1 MSNIGELSVG
11 VKVDQ
16 GSLNKSTKDVQDT
29 FKKTGDNIE
38 QNFTNRTKKGFSGIG
53 ASLWGLGSTIAG
65 IFSVWAIVW
74 FTQKLFGL
82 GSDLTEVSS
91 KFDVVFKWS
100 QKVKEEFQNMADA
113 TNRSNLD
120 LITFWSSIGNVL
132 APLGLAQEE
141 VDGLSLGLTKLAIDV
156 ASFQNASDEQAVHA
170 FTSALT
176 GERESLK
183 SLGIVISEADVQN
196 KAYELGLASQGQEL
210 TKAQKALSTYQ
221 LLIENTA
228 NAHGDAIR
236 TADSFA
242 NQLKGLRGAITDV
255 FANAGKNVAQST
267 AGLLKKLTVFTSS
280 YGGAIIDTIVEVG
293 QVIGGVISDAMW
305 FFGDLFGVIKTGTWE
320 SADDMNNFAFVF
332 MKVVQGF
339 GVGIKFIGTLMGS
352 LLKVFGIALTG
363 IVQYFIAMWKSVG
376 AVWNI
381 IKTTIIGTLKSI
393 VSVVEFG
400 AEGIGQIFV
409 GMAEAIVGVFQGI
422 AENVAVAIKKA
433 VNVAIKGINGFID
446 LVNNIPWVKIDKLL
460 GYGDANFKPFEL
472 KISKNIDAIKGKFDA
487 FGEDIKG
494 NYAGIGASFDEVSWN
509 FATATGNIVAV
520 TEWSVADMGQSWNE
534 FGQYVEESNAKV
546 VKSLD
551 EWAKKSQE
559 NAKKYDQGYYNI
571 LDLIDKYK
579 GGVDQAN
586 DKTAKQWDTAK
597 KTMDKVKDL
606 YKEWEKKI
614 EEIGKAQKKL
624 AEDTKAYNTDIEDS
638 LRSLQKE
645 LANTTA
651 EYQKAIAEIWSDTGN
666 DLAKRGVEV
675 ANDLKDTEKEIA
687 ELKAKS
693 ITDAEDIRKNQEE
706 ILALET
712 KKTELLREQEIII
725 ASTTEAQRKEA
736 QRVAGL
742 SEAEKIKE
750 DATKQIAEKTKV
762 FEDEKAKIESLQKIN
777 KFFLDLKTI
786 DQKEYDKMLADERFL
801 AMTQE
806 EQELVLKLAREKLQ
820 LTMQRDDIIA
830 MQQEIHDATIALND
844 SAYAVQ
850 KANIVGL
857 KSEYAD
863 LIAQINNAIE
873 AQKQLNALR
882 ASQSTGFAS
891 GWFTGAGG
899 ANEVAGVVHKGE
911 WVAPKWMVNSM
922 RPLFDNLEASRSRG
936 FASGGNTSTTNKNQT
951 NNITVNSGVD
961 LKWFIDYAKWKL

>member
-16 GSLNKSTKDVQDT
+16 GSLNKSTKDVQDS
-29 FKKTGDNIE
+29 FKKTGDQIE
-38 QNFTNRTKKGFSGIG
+38 QNFTNRTKKGFAGIG
-53 ASLWGLGSTIAG
+53 SSLSGLWSTIAG
-65 IFSVWAIVW
+65 IFSVWAIVG

-82 GSDLTEVSS
+82 GSDLEEVSS
-91 KFDVVFKWS
+91 KFNVVFKNS
-100 QKVKEEFQNMADA
+100 DQVKQNFIDLADA
-113 TNRSNLD
+113 TNRSSLD
-120 LITFWSSIGNVL
+120 LMTFGSGIGNVL
-132 APLGLAQEE
+132 APLGLAQSE
-141 VDGLSLGLTKLAIDV
+141 VDGLSLSLTQLAIDV
-156 ASFQNASDEQAVHA
+156 ASFNNASDAQAIQA

-176 GERESLK
+176 GEREALK
-183 SLGIVISEADVQN
+183 SLGIVISEADVSN

-221 LLIENTA
+221 LLIENTS

-255 FANAGKNVAQST
+255 FANAGKSVAQST
-267 AGLLKKLTVFTSS
+267 AGLLKKITVFTSS
-280 YGGAIIDTIVEVG
+280 YGWAIIETIVETG
-293 QVIGGVISDAMW
+293 KVIGGVIADAMW

-320 SADDMNNFAFVF
+320 STDDMNNFAFVF

-339 GVGIKFIGTLMGS
+339 GVGVKFIGTLMGS
-352 LLKVFGIALTG
+352 LLKIVGIALTG
-363 IVQYFIAMWKSVG
+363 IVQYFIAGFKSISAG
-376 AVWNI
+376 WNI
-381 IKTTIIGTLKSI
+381 VKTLFVGTLKTI
-393 VSVVEFG
+393 VDIAQLG
-400 AEGIGQIFV
+400 AEWVGQVFV

-422 AENVAVAIKKA
+422 ADNVAVAVKKA

-472 KISKNIDAIKGKFDA
+472 KISKNINAIKGKFEA
-487 FGEDIKG
+487 FWEDVKG

-509 FATATGNIVAV
+509 FATATGNIVGV
-520 TEWSVADMGQSWNE
+520 TEQVVADMGDSWNE

-546 VKSLD
+546 TKSLD

-559 NAKKYDQGYYNI
+559 NAKKYDQGYFNI

-579 GGVDQAN
+579 GGIDDAT
-586 DKTAKQWDTAK
+586 DKTGKQGDVAK

-614 EEIGKAQKKL
+614 DDVNKAQEKL
-624 AEDTKAYNTDIEDS
+624 AEDTKKYNMDIEDS
-638 LRSLQKE
+638 LRSLNKE

-651 EYQKAIAEIWSDTGN
+651 EYEKAVGQISGETWNEIAQ
-666 DLAKRGVEV
+666 RGVEIAKELADVEKDIAESKKKYADSFYYDPELVELEKKKLDLLKEQEFVV
-675 ANDLKDTEKEIA
+675 AN
-687 ELKAKS
+687 
-693 ITDAEDIRKNQEE
+693 
-706 ILALET
+706 
-712 KKTELLREQEIII
+712 
-725 ASTTEAQRKEA
+725 TTEAQRKEA
-736 QRVAGL
+736 ERIASL
-742 SEAEKIKE
+742 SDAQKIKE
-750 DATKQIAEKTKV
+750 DADKEIAEKTRA
-762 FEDEKAKIESLQKIN
+762 FEAEKTRLESLQKIN
-777 KFFLDLKTI
+777 QYFLDLKVL
-786 DQKEYDKMLADERFL
+786 DQKEYDQILKDEKFL

-806 EQELVLKLAREKLQ
+806 EQELVLKLAREKLE
-820 LTMQRDDIIA
+820 LTMQKDAIIA

-873 AQKQLNALR
+873 AQRQLNALR
-882 ASQSTGFAS
+882 ASGGQGFAS
-891 GWFTGAGG
+891 GGFTGAGG

-922 RPLFDNLEASRSRG
+922 KPLFDNLEASRTRG
-936 FASGGNTSTTNKNQT
+936 FASGGNTSTTNKSQT

-961 LKWFIDYAKWKL
+961 LRAFIDYAKWKL

>member
-16 GSLNKSTKDVQDT
+16 WSLNKSTKEVQDS
-29 FKKTGDNIE
+29 FKKTGDQVE
-38 QNFTNRTKKGFSGIG
+38 QNFANRTNKGIAGIKS
-53 ASLWGLGSTIAG
+53 SLGGLGSMLAG
-65 IFSVWAIVW
+65 IFSVWAIIG
-74 FTQKLFGL
+74 FTQKLFSL
-82 GSDLTEVSS
+82 WSDLTEVSS
-91 KFDVVFKWS
+91 KFDVVFKGS

-120 LITFWSSIGNVL
+120 LITFGSSIGNVL

-141 VDGLSLGLTKLAIDV
+141 VDGLSIGLTKLAIDV

-221 LLIENTA
+221 LLVENTA

-267 AGLLKKLTVFTSS
+267 AGLLKKITVFTSS
-280 YGGAIIDTIVEVG
+280 YGWAIIDTIVETG
-293 QVIGGVISDAMW
+293 KVIGEVLADLGKHFST
-305 FFGDLFGVIKTGTWE
+305 LFGWIRKATWE
-320 SADDMNNFAFVF
+320 SGDDMNNFAFIF
-332 MKVVQGF
+332 AKVVQGF
-339 GVGIKFIGTLMGS
+339 GIGVKFIATAMWS
-352 LLKVFGIALTG
+352 LVKIIGIALNG
-363 IVQYFIAMWKSVG
+363 VVQYFVATYKSISAG
-376 AVWNI
+376 WNI
-381 IKTTIIGTLKSI
+381 VKTLFIGTLKSI
-393 VSVVEFG
+393 VDVAQLG
-400 AEGIGQIFV
+400 AEWVGQVFV

-422 AENVAVAIKKA
+422 AENVAVAVKKA

-472 KISKNIDAIKGKFDA
+472 KITKNIDAIKGKFEA
-487 FGEDIKG
+487 FGSDIKG
-494 NYAGIGASFDEVSWN
+494 NYAGIGDSFGEISNN
-509 FATATGNIVAV
+509 FKEATGNVVAV
-520 TEWSVADMGQSWNE
+520 TEWFVADMGTDWSN
-534 FGQYVEESNAKV
+534 FATDVETSNAKV
-546 VKSLD
+546 TKSLAD
-551 EWAKKSQE
+551 GAEKSQE

-586 DKTAKQWDTAK
+586 EKTAKQGDTAK

-606 YKEWEKKI
+606 YKEWEKKV
-614 EEIGKAQKKL
+614 EDVNKAQEKL
-624 AEDTKAYNTDIEDS
+624 AEDTKKYNMDIEDS
-638 LRSLQKE
+638 LRSLNKE

-651 EYQKAIAEIWSDTGN
+651 EYEKAIGQISGDTGN
-666 DLAKRGVEV
+666 EIAQRGVEIAKDLADVEKDIAESKAKFADSNYYDPELVNLEKKKLDLLKEQEFVV
-675 ANDLKDTEKEIA
+675 AN
-687 ELKAKS
+687 
-693 ITDAEDIRKNQEE
+693 
-706 ILALET
+706 
-712 KKTELLREQEIII
+712 
-725 ASTTEAQRKEA
+725 TTETQRKEA
-736 QRVAGL
+736 ERLASL
-742 SEAEKIKE
+742 SEAQKIKE
-750 DATKQIAEKTKV
+750 EGAKDIADKTKA
-762 FEDEKAKIESLQKIN
+762 FEEEKARLESLQKIN
-777 KFFLDLKTI
+777 QYFLDLKVL
-786 DQKEYDKMLADERFL
+786 DQNEYNKILTDAKFL

-806 EQELVLKLAREKLQ
+806 EQELILKLAREKLQ
-820 LTMQRDDIIA
+820 LTMQKDDIIA

-844 SAYAVQ
+844 SAYAIQ

-863 LIAQINNAIE
+863 LIKQINNAIE
-873 AQKQLNALR
+873 LQRQLNALR
-882 ASQSTGFAS
+882 ASGGQGFAS
-891 GWFTGAGG
+891 GGFTGAGG

-922 RPLFDNLEASRSRG
+922 KPLFDNLEASRTRG
-936 FASGGNTSTTNKNQT
+936 FASGGNTSTTNKSQT

-961 LKWFIDYAKWKL
+961 LKGFMDYAKWKL